1 MSAGILKTLKIFLWL
16 LLAGMALFIVA
27 IIYIAV
33 VDEPGIGYSLLRA
46 SFAYAGLLAF
56 GLFVTLL
63 WKFTGAIDT
72 WREETSSQEFHDDV
86 NEKVRDWRSYAR
98 KIFRRFM

>member
-1 MSAGILKTLKIFLWL
+1 MIAGILKTLKIFLWL
-16 LLAGMALFIVA
+16 LLVGMALFLVA

-33 VDEPGIGYSLLRA
+33 VDEPGIGYLLLRA

-63 WKFTGAIDT
+63 WKFTGTIDT
-72 WREETSSQEFHDDV
+72 WREQSSPEEFHDDV

-98 KIFRRFM
+98 IILRRFM

>member
-1 MSAGILKTLKIFLWL
+1 MSAGILKILKVFLWL
-16 LLAGMALFIVA
+16 LLVGMALFLVA

-33 VDEPGIGYSLLRA
+33 VDEPGIGYTLLRA

-72 WREETSSQEFHDDV
+72 WRERTSPQEFHDDV
-86 NEKVRDWRSYAR
+86 NGKVRDWRTYV
-98 KIFRRFM
+98 KMILRRFM